1 MVFGYVVT
9 QSLLVVLGV
18 LAFGGLVF
26 QILLGKRVIRFKGR
40 THQKV
45 HRWVA
50 YAITAVAAIHGL
62 LALVRLNLW
71 VIGG

>member
-1 MVFGYVVT
+1 MIFGYVVT
-9 QSLLVVLGV
+9 PWLLVVLGV

-40 THQKV
+40 THMKV
-45 HRWVA
+45 HRWLA
-50 YAITAVAAIHGL
+50 YAITAFAAVHGL
-62 LALVRLNLW
+62 LALVRLNFW